1 MYRFSKLLIIAVV
14 FNLLVTPG
22 ILAEELF
29 WSTEE
34 SSFGYIGMTGRVDP
48 DSIGGEIGG
57 VFQGSEYFS
66 GRLSLA
72 LLYSENIDENFFTG
86 ANLGLRISL
95 PYRISPFLGIGA
107 FGGYTKETISA
118 EDDFT
123 DNNDDGIV
131 DEHGEEKEAIDE
143 VLFSIYPEVGLIIWI
158 TESFGI
164 SGNASYQIASAG
176 RDHDYWYYGGF
187 MTFAID

>member
-1 MYRFSKLLIIAVV
+1 MYPISKVLIRAVV
-14 FNLLVTPG
+14 FSLLATPE
-22 ILAEELF
+22 ILAEEFF
-29 WSTEE
+29 WSMEE
-34 SSFGYIGMTGRVDP
+34 SNFGYLGMTGRVDP

-57 VFQGSEYFS
+57 VIQGSEYLS
-66 GRLSLA
+66 GRLSIA

-86 ANLGLRISL
+86 ANLGFRISL
-95 PYRISPFLGIGA
+95 PYRISPFIGIGV

-118 EDDFT
+118 EDDHI

-131 DEHGEEKEAIDE
+131 DEQGEEKKAIDE
-143 VLFSIYPEVGLIIWI
+143 ILFSIYPEFGITVWI

-187 MTFAID
+187 MTFAVD